1 MSPCSSS
8 GPRLCNNVVAATG
21 PFSSIT
27 TAGASTKAVRG
38 AEHLF
43 HSQLSRVLH
52 WLFRLAG
59 LATTVVV
66 DGAALLGG
74 VPVLLHVVLILG
86 LRAALLW
93 MRR

>member
-1 MSPCSSS
+1 
-8 GPRLCNNVVAATG
+8 
-21 PFSSIT
+21 
-27 TAGASTKAVRG
+27 
-38 AEHLF
+38 
-43 HSQLSRVLH
+43 VLH